1 MFEKRQAARRR
12 RAAHGGAIMPR
23 WLYGTVIVV
32 YLAGTFGFGLARQIS
47 GIELDVAEAMAYGA
61 SWPLVTLRLLDIL

>member
-1 MFEKRQAARRR
+1 
-12 RAAHGGAIMPR
+12 MPR
-23 WLYGTVIVV
+23 WLYGTAIVV

>member
-1 MFEKRQAARRR
+1 
-12 RAAHGGAIMPR
+12 MPR

-47 GIELDVAEAMAYGA
+47 GVELDIAAAMLYGA
-61 SWPLVTLRLLDIL
+61 AWPAVILRSLGIL